1 MTEPKLSVVVASV
14 NGFPYVGHCLDAL
27 AERAAGAEVIVADST
42 DDETRRRLAEGWPSA
57 KLLTFDEQ
65 RTVPELR
72 AAGIFA
78 STAPFVAVIEDHC
91 QVTPEWATAALSA
104 HEQGQAVVGGPIRN
118 VVTERARDWAAF
130 FCEYS
135 AFMEPLPEGEV
146 RALTG
151 MNVAYD
157 RRAIDAMADLLRR
170 GRCGRGWLHAR
181 LRERGIGL
189 YCAAD
194 MVLEHDK
201 DFGLGEFLSQ
211 RWHYSR
217 SYAGMRSEELGRRR
231 YLYALDHGRIYAD
244 PRRSG
249 DRVGRTTAGCRD
261 RASGRRQPCR
271 RFGRVARGDVRR
283 AAAVARNSRTV
294 GLGVPARIVEGGPA
308 DAARILRADRDG
320 PDSGARK

>member
-27 AERAAGAEVIVADST
+27 AERAPGAEVIVADST
-42 DDETRRRLAEGWPSA
+42 DDETRRRLAEDWPSA

-65 RTVPELR
+65 QTVPELR

-91 QVTPEWATAALSA
+91 RVTTQWANAALSA
-104 HEQGQAVVGGPIRN
+104 HERGQVVVGGPIRN

-135 AFMEPLPEGEV
+135 AFMEPLPEGAAN
-146 RALTG
+146 ALTG

-157 RRAIDAMADLLRR
+157 RRAIDAMDDLLRK
-170 GRCGRGWLHAR
+170 GVWEGWLHAR

-189 YCAAD
+189 YCAAE

-217 SYAGMRSEELGRRR
+217 SYAGMRSEGLGRRR
-231 YLYALDHGRIYAD
+231 YLYALGSPLLPPVLYWRMAKNVFS
-244 PRRSG
+244 R
-249 DRVGRTTAGCRD
+249 
-261 RASGRRQPCR
+261 GRRR
-271 RFGRVARGDVRR
+271 REFLVATPLILLYVCVWAAGEAIGYAFGGGRSLLKVR
-283 AAAVARNSRTV
+283 
-294 GLGVPARIVEGGPA
+294 
-308 DAARILRADRDG
+308 
-320 PDSGARK
+320 